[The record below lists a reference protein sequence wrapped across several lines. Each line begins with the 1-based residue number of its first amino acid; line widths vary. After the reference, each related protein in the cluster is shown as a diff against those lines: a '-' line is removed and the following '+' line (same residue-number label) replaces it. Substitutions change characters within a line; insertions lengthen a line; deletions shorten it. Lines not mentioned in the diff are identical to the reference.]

1 MRSLLLL
8 SIGIAALTGCS
19 ATVTPGN
26 NGNNGNGASDC
37 KIDMPLSGA
46 VSTTIKDDPGCG
58 TAGAA
63 NMLWTTGLFSS
74 SGPQTTATINFTNPL
89 KGGQTGSAAVDSVS
103 ISQSQNNVSSSW
115 STPPGACTVSITSN
129 MSDPDSSGIFK
140 NRYSVSGSGSCGQ
153 AAVADPSSS
162 NQKTLT
168 IGAFTFTGFIDPS

>member
-19 ATVTPGN
+19 ATVTPANTG
-26 NGNNGNGASDC
+26 NGNGDANQC

-46 VSTTIKDDPGCG
+46 VSTTIKDEPGCG
-58 TAGAA
+58 TAGTAD
-63 NMLWTTGLFSS
+63 MLWTTGLLS
-74 SGPQTTATINFTNPL
+74 SGPQTSASISFMNAL
-89 KGGQTGSAAVDSVS
+89 KGGQTGSVAVDSIS
-103 ISQSQNNVSSSW
+103 ISQSQNSATSSW
-115 STPPGACTVSITSN
+115 TTPPGACTVSISAN
-129 MSDPDSSGIFK
+129 VPYPDSSGFFK

-168 IGAFTFTGFIDPS
+168 IGAFTFTGYIDPS